1 MAEKEAKKSAC
12 HHKLG
17 AILVKNKEIL
27 SSGYN
32 KALSMDKV
40 LTRYGMFYSMHAEM
54 DAVRKLFAIPSG
66 STIYVARRD
75 YKMARPCV
83 NCLKVLKNAGIN
95 RLVYSTG
102 EGSAIEKL
110 W

>member
-1 MAEKEAKKSAC
+1 MAETESKKSAC

-17 AILVKNKEIL
+17 AVLVRNKEII
-27 SSGYN
+27 STGYN

-54 DAVRKLFAIPSG
+54 DAVRKVFEVPSG
-66 STIYVARRD
+66 STIYVARKD
-75 YKMARPCV
+75 FKMSRPCV
-83 NCLKVLKNAGIN
+83 NCLKVLKNAGIY
-95 RLVYSTG
+95 RIVYSTG
-102 EGSAIEKL
+102 EGVALEKL